1 MLTRNLREHGKM
13 QLMMYGRPS
22 ANYQFPSS
30 MWLLP
35 GGLNG
40 WFAARDFQGLNQEH
54 IECSHQMVLV
64 SCDEG
69 QSNRTLYT
77 IYPSNAKLKEM
88 RAADKMIKAELDKER
103 TVIQAARK
111 LVKFARR

>member
-1 MLTRNLREHGKM
+1 
-13 QLMMYGRPS
+13 
-22 ANYQFPSS
+22 

-77 IYPSNAKLKEM
+77 IYPARDDFLVAVRRPSLGLASGALPG
-88 RAADKMIKAELDKER
+88 RPGQAEI
-103 TVIQAARK
+103 TS
-111 LVKFARR
+111 